1 MSNRFGLPHLPL
13 AMPTSFLCISFMVPW
28 AAFFYLT
35 ERETETENREAEHRA
50 WTLTA
55 QGPQCL

>member
-13 AMPTSFLCISFMVPW
+13 AMPTSFMVPW

-35 ERETETENREAEHRA
+35 ERETETENREAEPRA